1 MKRPK
6 LKIGDSVAILE
17 QDEDGGERKRYK
29 MKFAKV
35 KTKVGKK
42 IKVEGDTDDYNEE
55 GDNPTA
61 PKKRLLK
68 LTQKITKRLM
78 KSSFFS
84 TRVKLK
90 SLTLDDALLA
100 AFDLDNETDPD

>member
-6 LKIGDSVAILE
+6 LKIGDDVAVLE
-17 QDEDGGERKRYK
+17 VQEDGGERKRHT
-29 MKFAKV
+29 MRFAKV

-42 IKVEGDTDDYNEE
+42 VKVEGDADDYTED

-68 LTQKITKRLM
+68 LTQKMRQHFGN
-78 KSSFFS
+78 SPFFS
-84 TRVKLK
+84 VKGKLK
-90 SLTLDDALLA
+90 SLIIDDALLA
-100 AFDLDNETDPD
+100 AFDKENETED